1 VTHTLEFVLRHGYSL
16 LFLWVL
22 AEQAALPI
30 PSGPLLL
37 ACGALARSGRMS
49 PHLIVLMGLLPCLIA
64 DSSWFMVGRWRGT
77 RVLRL
82 ICRLSLEP
90 DSCVRQTETSFL
102 RYGVRSLLVSKFV
115 PGLSAVSA
123 PLSAISGVSLGK
135 FLLFDAAG
143 SLIWLLAYA
152 GAGYILSNQLDLIA
166 DYAARMGSWV
176 ALVVVGLL
184 AAWIGWKYY
193 QRRRF
198 LKKLTVDRITAT
210 ELREKL
216 QSGEPLVIVD
226 VRSVFEND
234 DSIPGALHIPLEDLD
249 ARHADI
255 PRDRDIV
262 LFCSCPNEA
271 SSARAALLL
280 RKRGVVRVHPLYGG
294 VDAWRALEQAS
305 SRASGG

>member
-1 VTHTLEFVLRHGYSL
+1 M
-16 LFLWVL
+16 
-22 AEQAALPI
+22 PI

-49 PHLIVLMGLLPCLIA
+49 PHLIALNGLSACLIA
-64 DSSWFMVGRWRGT
+64 DSFWFMVGRRRGT

-90 DSCVRQTETSFL
+90 DSCVRQTETSFH
-102 RYGVRSLLVSKFV
+102 RYGVRSLLIAKFV

-135 FLLFDAAG
+135 FVLYDLIG
-143 SLIWLLAYA
+143 SLIWLVAYA
-152 GAGYILSNQLDLIA
+152 GLGYLFSNQLDRIA

-176 ALVVVGLL
+176 AVLVVGLL

-193 QRRRF
+193 QRQRF

-210 ELREKL
+210 ELRAKL
-216 QSGEPLVIVD
+216 RSGEQVVVVD
-226 VRSVFEND
+226 VRSVFESE

-280 RKRGVVRVHPLYGG
+280 RKRGIVRVHPLYGG

-305 SRASGG
+305 SPASGG